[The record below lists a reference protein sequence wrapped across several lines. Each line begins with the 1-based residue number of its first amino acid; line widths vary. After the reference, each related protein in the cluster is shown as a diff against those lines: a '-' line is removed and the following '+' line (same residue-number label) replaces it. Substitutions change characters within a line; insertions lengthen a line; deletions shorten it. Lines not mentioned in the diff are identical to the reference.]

1 MYLQKKKYA
10 QILKF
15 NSMQKFRSIVHR
27 SLGMKVA
34 WALRLVKEGREWA
47 VLKIQK
53 YLRKWGAKREVER
66 IRYERKRDKAAEIVG
81 RHLQGYWHRR
91 MINWLRQQIKAW
103 IVVQKYWRGHKARKK
118 VSKIKRKREKK
129 MKREIREV
137 EKRFRRQRKIER
149 EVEGYIDN
157 LFKNEMDK
165 RTKGFKV
172 KKQESK
178 TIQNVQDEMIATGG
192 TKKQKFINRNIQNA
206 KKVIEQC
213 DKNKVSI

>member
-1 MYLQKKKYA
+1 
-10 QILKF
+10 
-15 NSMQKFRSIVHR
+15 
-27 SLGMKVA
+27 
-34 WALRLVKEGREWA
+34 
-47 VLKIQK
+47 
-53 YLRKWGAKREVER
+53 
-66 IRYERKRDKAAEIVG
+66 
-81 RHLQGYWHRR
+81 
-91 MINWLRQQIKAW
+91 
-103 IVVQKYWRGHKARKK
+103 
-118 VSKIKRKREKK
+118 